1 MSINESDTVATNA
14 AVGYPVRPQGSRKS
28 MVDEAYRRIK
38 KRILTLEYPG
48 GFQALE
54 EDLAIQLGMSRT
66 PVREALIRLENEGF
80 VEVVPRRGMRVRPLS
95 VQDITEIYEVLTYLE
110 VAAVEMLAR
119 RRLRAHELVRLEKA
133 VGRMDKA
140 LAAEDLAEWGEA
152 DTEFHRL
159 LVELCGNSRLARVAL
174 NFQEQGVRIR
184 MVTLPLRSRPVYS
197 NVNHAAVIEAVRR
210 GDPETAR
217 EIHLATTRRWGREMA
232 DLLERHRIREV

>member
-1 MSINESDTVATNA
+1 MLADE
-14 AVGYPVRPQGSRKS
+14 AVTKKTGRSKGNRRS
-28 MVDEAYRRIK
+28 MVEAAHGVIK

-54 EDLAIQLGMSRT
+54 EELATDLGMSRT

-80 VEVVPRRGMRVRPLS
+80 VELIPRRGMRVRPLS
-95 VQDITEIYEVLTYLE
+95 AQDITEIYEVLTYLE

-119 RRLRAHELVRLEKA
+119 RRMSEHELAKLEKA
-133 VGRMDKA
+133 VARMDQA
-140 LAAEDLAEWGEA
+140 LEEDNYSAWGEA

-159 LVELCGNSRLARVAL
+159 LVELCGNSRLTRVAL

-197 NVNHAAVIEAVRR
+197 NVNHAAVVEAVRR

-217 EIHLATTRRWGREMA
+217 EIHLAHKRRWGREMG
-232 DLLERHRIREV
+232 DLMERHRIREV